1 MYCICCKK
9 NNVIPENYRS
19 GFSETEEDVLYF
31 KKERKADGSTL
42 NINNEMVDNGIIH
55 IIDAGYGSI
64 HDGDQ
69 FIIAICDGC
78 INKNKEDGTLLY
90 YGNYMY
96 YDEKFVEEEKEKS
109 KKIYRRRNNLDGL
122 V

>member
-1 MYCICCKK
+1 MYCISCKK

-31 KKERKADGSTL
+31 KKERKSDGSTL
-42 NINNEMVDNGIIH
+42 NINNEMVDNGIIQ

-69 FIIAICDGC
+69 FIIAICDDC
-78 INKNKEDGTLLY
+78 INVNKEDGTLLY
-90 YGNYMY
+90 YNNYMH

-109 KKIYRRRNNLDGL
+109 KKIYRRRKNLDGL